1 MSNKL
6 ILTTLL
12 VSYFFTTAYAVQVD
26 KTKDLSTSETKNA
39 PLVFE
44 GLTDLSLEQLMQVNV
59 TSATL
64 TEENLQS
71 VPASMT
77 LFTRTQIQQLGINTL
92 EELMNHVPGYQNYTS
107 DTNQSSYSSR
117 SRRIASGARE
127 VLILLDG
134 QRLNNDLFGNVG
146 AIQPLSLKNVARVE
160 FLRGPGSAIYGAN
173 AFLGVINVVT
183 ANSINEVDISTGSF
197 EQRQASMNVSGVMGN
212 LHSDLSIET
221 HQSDGEELS
230 IYDPIFASFID
241 SQQETKQQ
249 SIYWRARWEN
259 ESGGGLSLQA
269 RRVDNTSDGGYF
281 SGRASDTYN
290 RFDFG
295 GSFLALKYQH
305 VLNENWEFSSRISE
319 SLYEYNATFLA
330 AKTPSDVLVIG
341 RFTLEGNDRTIENQL
356 RWQQGT
362 AKALLG
368 FDYTRNSMDK
378 VDSSA
383 QFLPNP
389 PNAPGPAFGSDT
401 RNVKA
406 WYGQW
411 QDELIENWSY
421 VLGIRKD
428 DFSDAGGQT
437 SPRLGLIWQADAS
450 NTLKILYGEAF
461 RAPARNETSST
472 NPSQLGNPNL
482 KPEVSKT
489 FELVWTKTSKHHYS
503 SISLFDTKI
512 TEAIE
517 YDTLSQTPTFINRGE
532 QHMSGIEAEWQWSFA
547 DNWQLRTHF
556 SHLFNSPL
564 TVNPDGEDLASASL
578 IYDTGEFTTSFSG
591 RYHGTS
597 HDENSS
603 EAGFKEFGGY
613 SVLEGHAH
621 YQFSPQVQLY
631 VNLRNITDKKYVS
644 PAVQSPNN
652 FFGVPGEGRKI
663 EVGVRWY
670 FK

>member
-6 ILTTLL
+6 ALIIFLAST
-12 VSYFFTTAYAVQVD
+12 FITTAYSASIEKSD
-26 KTKDLSTSETKNA
+26 DLSTVKTKESI
-39 PLVFE
+39 LDFE
-44 GLTDLSLEQLMQVNV
+44 DLIGLSLEELMQIKV

-77 LFTRTQIQQLGINTL
+77 VFTRTQIQHLGINTL
-92 EELMNHVPGYQNYTS
+92 EELMNYVPGYQNYLS

-117 SRRIASGARE
+117 SRRIASGSRE
-127 VLILLDG
+127 VLVLLDG
-134 QRLNNDLFGNVG
+134 QRLNNDLFGNAG

-173 AFLGVINVVT
+173 AFLGGVSVVT
-183 ANSINEVDISTGSF
+183 SNSINEVNVSTGSF
-197 EQRQASMNVSGVMGN
+197 QQRQASVNLSGDMGS

-221 HQSDGEELS
+221 HHSDGEELS
-230 IYDPIFASFID
+230 LYDPITASFID

-249 SIYWRARWEN
+249 SIYWRAHWDN
-259 ESGGGLSLQA
+259 ESGGRLSLQA

-281 SGRASDTYN
+281 SGRANDTYN

-295 GSFLALKYQH
+295 SSFLALEYQH
-305 VLNENWEFSSRISE
+305 VFNENWELSSRISD
-319 SLYEYNATFLA
+319 SLYEYQASLLA
-330 AKTPSDVLVIG
+330 GKTPAGGLVIG
-341 RFTLEGNDRTIENQL
+341 HFNFEGNDRAIENQL
-356 RWQQGT
+356 RWHKGS

-368 FDYTRNSMDK
+368 FDYTRNSIGK

-389 PNAPGPAFGSDT
+389 PNEPGEAFGTDT
-401 RNVKA
+401 RNVRA

-411 QDELIENWSY
+411 QDELIQNWSY
-421 VLGIRKD
+421 ILGIRKD

-437 SPRLGLIWQADAS
+437 SPRLGLIWQADIS
-450 NTLKILYGEAF
+450 NTLKLLYGEAF

-472 NPSQLGNPNL
+472 NPTQLGNPNL
-482 KPEVSKT
+482 QPEVSKT
-489 FELVWTKTSKHHYS
+489 LELVWAKTSKQHYS
-503 SISLFDTKI
+503 AVSLFDTKI
-512 TEAIE
+512 TDAIE

-532 QHMSGIEAEWQWSFA
+532 QHMSGIEVEWQWSFA
-547 DNWQLRTHF
+547 NHWQLRTHL

-564 TVNPDGEDLASASL
+564 TVNPDGEDLAGASL
-578 IYDTGEFTTSFSG
+578 IYDTREFTASFSG

-597 HDENSS
+597 RDENSS
-603 EAGFKEFGGY
+603 AAGFTELGGY
-613 SVLEGHAH
+613 SVFEGHAH
-621 YQFSPQVQLY
+621 YQFNPQFQLY
-631 VNLRNITDKKYVS
+631 VNLRNITDKKYMS
-644 PAVQSPNN
+644 PAVQSPSN
-652 FFGVPGEGRKI
+652 FFGVPGEGKKI